1 MHSIKGIKKERKR
14 ERKKRLERCEALTND
29 KSNDDDSRGEGG
41 GDGDG
46 DGNLENHGRWAMG
59 RVVYVCWRRVERVGG
74 WVVGWF
80 GGGCIGV
87 VASVRRQEGKP
98 PAESNLTNQYL
109 GFKGIARPIIP
120 D

>member
-1 MHSIKGIKKERKR
+1 MGV
-14 ERKKRLERCEALTND
+14 
-29 KSNDDDSRGEGG
+29 GEGEG
-41 GDGDG
+41 EGEGEDESENGGEGEGDGDGDG

-59 RVVYVCWRRVERVGG
+59 RVVRVLVQGLGSG

-87 VASVRRQEGKP
+87 VPSVRRQEGKA